1 MEEAAAVNSRAA
13 LRLTECLGD
22 SGPVSVSSARSAH
35 HSQIQMSCILDH
47 DDGKMTGGC
56 DCPECNQ
63 PLKRLGMLIGPALGP
78 DNHIPGI
85 TVNRSCFRDKGHD
98 AL

>member
-13 LRLTECLGD
+13 LRLMECLGD
-22 SGPVSVSSARSAH
+22 SGPVSVSSARSARR
-35 HSQIQMSCILDH
+35 SQIQMSCILDH

-63 PLKRLGMLIGPALGP
+63 PLKEMAGEHTPIIGQVDGLEVR
-78 DNHIPGI
+78 DRRK
-85 TVNRSCFRDKGHD
+85 NRQNM
-98 AL
+98 